1 MTDQGAIQPLRLLAM
16 DSDDLEIM
24 SAALQDAVTK
34 IGDISWESAAGRLT
48 IAFNRLT
55 WETAEKPKARVRA
68 AIQLGCV
75 LRVRSRNLRPAAPD
89 AVLQLLAVT
98 FEPGEAPGGRVT
110 FAFADGGDLGRP
122 SRVARARR
130 ERHGRDGDRA
140 GADDDAAAGVEC
152 VDAALADVS
161 EPWASARKPEHD
173 GADFDGT

>member
-1 MTDQGAIQPLRLLAM
+1 M

-34 IGDISWESAAGRLT
+34 IRDISWESAAGRLT

-75 LRVRSRNLRPAAPD
+75 LQVRSRNLRRAAPD

-110 FAFADGGDLGRP
+110 FAFADGGDL
-122 SRVARARR
+122 
-130 ERHGRDGDRA
+130 
-140 GADDDAAAGVEC
+140 AAEVEC